1 MLGAAVPLSAAP
13 RASAAAS
20 TNAEPPSTSKST
32 QTTQEVVRD
41 GHAWRILAIRV
52 EFPLEDPDELTTS
65 GDGTFDMRSLG
76 DAIDDYNLPYDTPP
90 HDGVYFSHHLDALA
104 RYYQTVSDGRVHIEY
119 RVLPEHPDSV
129 YTMPERALIYGNG
142 RTPEQIDEKWVSLLK
157 DAVEAADDDVVFSDY
172 NSFLFLHAGL
182 GHETG
187 ELNDIRSVF
196 LDPGDLASV
205 GDPVLAD
212 GGTFELPDAWIM
224 PEAVNVRG
232 RAGLNGLLAKFFGF
246 QLGLLSLSNTAVGV
260 PGLGGWSL
268 MDVGATRL
276 GFVRIKD
283 ELEAGFGFVP
293 PHPMAWSKIQLGW
306 IDPMVV
312 RRDTVVAVV
321 ATDRPLSL
329 TAGSEAVA
337 RAVVIPI
344 SPTEYFLLE
353 NRQQRGHSELP
364 EGVALPFGEDEPL
377 WLDQSDIEF
386 STTLS
391 AQEAGDRTNLAGTGA
406 GVWLGVDEYD
416 AFVPGSG
423 ILVWHVDDVAI
434 ARGKLVGGINNDRV
448 RPGIALEEA
457 DGFRHIGNVFFSL
470 QEFTEG
476 TQEDPFFAGQAP
488 TGDQGSTLFGS
499 GTEPATLTN
508 TGLVPGV
515 EIEVLS
521 ELGDTMRVQ
530 VTFTRNHPGWPRVV
544 VGGRRV
550 QALTVADGG
559 GDRLMVEDDDGVRL
573 LMGDGSEIWDQ
584 PDAVF
589 LAAAPDGRR
598 LFLSTDQSIQ
608 AWSVNGDGNDAEQV
622 WSIERPDSITAAL
635 YSEQLQL
642 WPGSAALLVA
652 GAEGIIAIDVAS
664 GDVLQQWPQA
674 VSTLNTADLDG
685 DGSRELIAASP
696 GGEQGWVVS
705 AIDPVSLWQDDEG
718 RLQPVSGD
726 LDGDGRDELIT
737 FSHDGSFHVI
747 AMDPDSGLEITQLGQ
762 QLAAGV
768 DEMIPTPSLA
778 DVDGDGFLEI
788 VAVVGRTV
796 HAIRAVS
803 GLNQSG
809 FPSAAPVHHEA
820 GDFTLSPV
828 MVDLDGD
835 GRQEILAGGRT
846 GVSGFDDDG
855 VFLPGFPL
863 LTQAPLA
870 VALVL
875 ADLDGS
881 GGVEIVGL
889 TQDRVYA
896 WDPVRLMAG
905 YRGVDVGWGQDGFDA
920 SGSYS
925 HTRRQAAPVAMPDTD
940 LMPSSRAYCYPN
952 PVGGESRAHLRF
964 FLSAE
969 ATVQLEVFDA
979 IGERVDRLSFDANS
993 FTVPAENEIRW
1004 STAGYVS
1011 GLYICRLEARAAS
1024 GEQQHVVVRMAVSR

>member
-1 MLGAAVPLSAAP
+1 MLGATAPLSAVP

-20 TNAEPPSTSKST
+20 TTAEPSSTSKST
-32 QTTQEVVRD
+32 QAPQEVVRD
-41 GHAWRILAIRV
+41 GRDWKILAIRV

-65 GDGTFDMRSLG
+65 GDGTFDTRSLG
-76 DAIDDYNLPYDTPP
+76 EAIDDYNLPYDTPP
-90 HDGVYFSHHLDALA
+90 HDGIYFSHHLDALA
-104 RYYQTVSDGRVHIEY
+104 RYYRAVSDGRVNIEY
-119 RVLPEHPDSV
+119 TILPEDPDSV
-129 YTMPERALIYGNG
+129 YTMPQRALIYGNG

-196 LDPGDLASV
+196 LDPEDLASA
-205 GDPVLAD
+205 GDPVTAD
-212 GGTFELPDAWIM
+212 GGTFELPDAWIL

-276 GFVRIKD
+276 GFVRIQD

-293 PHPMAWSKIQLGW
+293 PHPMAWSKIRLGW
-306 IDPMVV
+306 IDPLIV

-321 ATDRPLSL
+321 ATDRPLSP
-329 TAGSEAVA
+329 TEDSEAVA

-344 SPTEYFLLE
+344 SPSEYFLLE
-353 NRQQRGHSELP
+353 NRQQRGRSELP
-364 EGVALPFGEDEPL
+364 DGVPLPFGEDDPL
-377 WLDQSDIEF
+377 WLDQSEIEF

-391 AQEAGDRTNLAGTGA
+391 GQEAGDRTELAGTGA
-406 GVWLGVDEYD
+406 GVWLGVNEYD

-423 ILVWHVDDVAI
+423 ILVWHVDDEAI
-434 ARGKLVGGINNDRV
+434 ATGKLAGGINNDRV

-457 DGFRHIGNVFFSL
+457 DGYRHIGNVFFTL

-499 GTEPATLTN
+499 GTEPATVTN
-508 TGLVPGV
+508 TGLVSGV

-521 ELGDTMRVQ
+521 ELSDTMRVQ
-530 VTFTRNHPGWPRVV
+530 ITFSRSLPGWPLAVA
-544 VGGRRV
+544 GGRRV
-550 QALTVADGG
+550 QTLTIADGAG
-559 GDRLMVEDDDGVRL
+559 GDLLLVEDDEGVRL
-573 LMGDGSEIWDQ
+573 LTGNGGGIWDQ

-589 LAAAPDGRR
+589 LAAAPDGER

-608 AWSVNGDGNDAEQV
+608 AWSVNGDGV
-622 WSIERPDSITAAL
+622 WSIERAESITAAL

-642 WPGSAALLVA
+642 WPGSAALVVA
-652 GAEGIIAIDVAS
+652 GSEGTIAIDAAN
-664 GDVLQQWPQA
+664 GDLLQQWPQA

-696 GGEQGWVVS
+696 GGEQGWVV
-705 AIDPVSLWQDDEG
+705 AATDPVSLWQDDEG
-718 RLQPVSGD
+718 WLQPVSGD

-737 FSHDGSFHVI
+737 LSHGGSFHVTAI
-747 AMDPDSGLEITQLGQ
+747 DPDGGIEITQLPQ
-762 QLAAGV
+762 QLSAGV
-768 DEMIPTPSLA
+768 DEMIPSPSLA
-778 DVDGDGFLEI
+778 DVDGDGFLEVI
-788 VAVVGRTV
+788 AVAGRTV
-796 HAIRAVS
+796 HAIRASS

-809 FPSAAPVHHEA
+809 FPSAAPMHHEA

-835 GRQEILAGGRT
+835 GRQEILAGGPT

-863 LTQAPLA
+863 LTETPIAFSP
-870 VALVL
+870 VL
-875 ADLDGS
+875 ADLEGS
-881 GGVEIVGL
+881 VGVKIVGL
-889 TQDRVYA
+889 TQERLYA

-925 HTRRQAAPVAMPDTD
+925 HRRRQAAPVPTPDTH
-940 LMPSSRAYCYPN
+940 LLPSSRAYCYPN
-952 PVGGESRAHLRF
+952 PVDGESIAHLRF
-964 FLSAE
+964 FLSAV

-979 IGERVDRLSFDANS
+979 IGERVDRLSFDASS
-993 FTVPAENEIRW
+993 FTVPAENEIQW
-1004 STAGYVS
+1004 STADYAS
-1011 GLYICRLEARAAS
+1011 GLYICRLEARTAS
-1024 GEQQHVVVRMAVSR
+1024 EQQHVIVRMAVSR